1 MDYFI
6 NHLDRIGELLKEHF
20 ILVFVSLVISLIVAT
35 IITLI
40 VYKIRKIYTP
50 VIVVLG
56 LLYTIPSLALFAL
69 MIPII
74 GLGMK
79 PAIIAL
85 VMYSQMTLVRNMIS
99 AVRAV
104 DPAIIEAARGMGMS
118 NGRIFRL
125 IILPLALP
133 VIIAGVRIATVMM
146 IGITVIAAYINS
158 GGLGELIFEGLA
170 QDHKGKILAGT
181 IAVAFVSILADLIFR
196 LIERKMNRAA
206 WRRG

>member
-1 MDYFI
+1 MDYLIQHF
-6 NHLDRIGELLKEHF
+6 DRIWELLREHF
-20 ILVFVSLVISLIVAT
+20 ILVFVSLIISLVVAT
-35 IITLI
+35 ILT
-40 VYKIRKIYTP
+40 VVVNKISKIYTP
-50 VIVVLG
+50 VIVILG

-69 MIPII
+69 MIPIF
-74 GLGMK
+74 GLGVK
-79 PAIIAL
+79 PALIAL
-85 VMYSQMTLVRNMIS
+85 VMYSQMTLVRNMVS

-118 NGRIFRL
+118 SGKIFRQ
-125 IILPLALP
+125 IILPLAMP

-146 IGITVIAAYINS
+146 IGITVIAAYINA

-181 IAVAFVSILADLIFR
+181 IAVAFVSILADFVFR
-196 LIERKMNRAA
+196 MIERTMNRAA